1 MKTTPTVVAI
11 ALVAV
16 LLGALTP
23 VESIAGEKSLVGSW
37 IINVMPDQPGPPPV
51 RNIGT
56 ITSDRTSINTDP
68 EFGTGY
74 GIWKK
79 TGPREFATKFLT
91 LIPAGHPFGEG
102 TITVTATLT
111 VDKDGDTAT
120 GALHDRLRCDQL
132 PGDRHRYRGS
142 DPHRVRPVG

>member
-1 MKTTPTVVAI
+1 MKTRLTVVVI
-11 ALVAV
+11 GLVVV

-23 VESIAGEKSLVGSW
+23 VDSIAAERSLVGSW
-37 IINVMPDQPGPPPV
+37 IIHVMPDQPDLPPG

-56 ITSDRTSINTDP
+56 FTSDRTMINTDP

-79 TGPREFATKFLT
+79 TGPREFAVKFLT
-91 LIPAGHPFGEG
+91 LVPAGHPAGEG
-102 TITVTATLT
+102 TTTVTSPVT

-120 GALHDRLRCDQL
+120 GAFTTVVDAANVQATFTGTVVLTRIKFDQ
-132 PGDRHRYRGS
+132 
-142 DPHRVRPVG
+142 

>member
-1 MKTTPTVVAI
+1 MKTRRNVTIVVL
-11 ALVAV
+11 ALAA
-16 LLGALTP
+16 LLGAMTP
-23 VESIAGEKSLVGSW
+23 PEAVAAQKSLVGSW
-37 IINVMPDQPGPPPV
+37 IVDVMPDQPGPPPV

-56 ITSDRTSINTDP
+56 ITSDRTSVNTDP

-79 TGPREFATKFLT
+79 TGPREFAIKFLT

-120 GALHDRLRCDQL
+120 GPFTTVFAATNFQATVTGTVLLTRITFGQE
-132 PGDRHRYRGS
+132 
-142 DPHRVRPVG
+142 